1 MNAVTDWRSREIE
14 RLRAEVEGLREE
26 NAGLRKELVEAR
38 RIPILDV
45 PTVVGV
51 GLLFMLAALQ
61 TCEWKWKSA
70 APDNNTS
77 GERGAVSAP
86 ATPGTGP
93 AAGMSGPQGPA

>member
-14 RLRAEVEGLREE
+14 RLRAEVEGLRKE
-26 NAGLRKELVEAR
+26 NAGLRDELREAR
-38 RIPILDV
+38 RIPVLDV

-51 GLLFMLAALQ
+51 GLLFVLAALQ

-70 APDNNTS
+70 LPDTA

-86 ATPGTGP
+86 AKPGTGP
-93 AAGMSGPQGPA
+93 A

>member
-14 RLRAEVEGLREE
+14 RLRAEVEGLRDE

-38 RIPILDV
+38 KIPILDV

-70 APDNNTS
+70 SPDIT
-77 GERGAVSAP
+77 GEQGAVSAP
-86 ATPGTGP
+86 AKPGTGP

>member
-14 RLRAEVEGLREE
+14 RLRAEAGRLREE
-26 NAGLRKELVEAR
+26 NAGLRKELIEAR

-51 GLLFMLAALQ
+51 GLLFVLAALQ

-70 APDNNTS
+70 SPDIT

-86 ATPGTGP
+86 SKPGTGP

>member
-14 RLRAEVEGLREE
+14 RLRAEVENLRKE

-51 GLLFMLAALQ
+51 GLLFLMAALQ

-70 APDNNTS
+70 SPDIT
-77 GERGAVSAP
+77 GEPCTVSAP
-86 ATPGTGP
+86 APQKTGTGP
-93 AAGMSGPQGPA
+93 PAGMSGAQRPA